1 MGKSVVS
8 ASLSLAPWL
17 LPLRSRAAKAP
28 NRRISRF
35 VRDGAAQEQ
44 LRSSLL
50 PCWGALNLS
59 FRTLVDQYL
68 ANYED
73 ADFVAA

>member
-1 MGKSVVS
+1 MSDYVDWPIETQDPVG
-8 ASLSLAPWL
+8 LAVL
-17 LPLRSRAAKAP
+17 LPGQNYPATMPLLTFAGRA
-28 NRRISRF
+28 
-35 VRDGAAQEQ
+35 VLE
-44 LRSSLL
+44 
-50 PCWGALNLS
+50 LS

>member
-1 MGKSVVS
+1 MAPLYPLLSS
-8 ASLSLAPWL
+8 AGAFLA
-17 LPLRSRAAKAP
+17 
-28 NRRISRF
+28 RIGGGIAF
-35 VRDGAAQEQ
+35 P
-44 LRSSLL
+44 SSGDFG
-50 PCWGALNLS
+50 PHCSTAINAMYLS

>member
-1 MGKSVVS
+1 MVVQKT
-8 ASLSLAPWL
+8 L
-17 LPLRSRAAKAP
+17 K
-28 NRRISRF
+28 
-35 VRDGAAQEQ
+35 
-44 LRSSLL
+44 
-50 PCWGALNLS
+50 LS

>member
-1 MGKSVVS
+1 VVLVS
-8 ASLSLAPWL
+8 AIVLGD
-17 LPLRSRAAKAP
+17 
-28 NRRISRF
+28 RF
-35 VRDGAAQEQ
+35 E
-44 LRSSLL
+44 
-50 PCWGALNLS
+50 LS

>member
-1 MGKSVVS
+1 MVGP
-8 ASLSLAPWL
+8 LQRPLELA
-17 LPLRSRAAKAP
+17 LPSPLMKWI
-28 NRRISRF
+28 NRQFS
-35 VRDGAAQEQ
+35 Q
-44 LRSSLL
+44 LVPKGWSTNVQL
-50 PCWGALNLS
+50 P